1 MAQTNRPTNV
11 LDRIKHIEA
20 ELKRLRSSIGLSS
33 ATITRGGLTLLNDAF
48 LRMVDTDETEI
59 VYIGP
64 DSQGR
69 QIIRIRREGGGDV
82 MWTGFSVAGNQFWRL
97 TDRFNREIISDDTE
111 VGGIARPWLAIP
123 LYPKFTM
130 AASAVHSYMNL
141 PVASV
146 VTETTLWEGRIPMVT
161 HPYMVV
167 SGIFGQATGSNTST
181 YRLKVNGT
189 TVGTWAE
196 TSVVNVNRGPFY
208 VAASLSQS
216 NVPVTITA
224 EATGSGNIG
233 CQVYSLYQRQT

>member
-1 MAQTNRPTNV
+1 M